1 MMSAELNLRSLNQ
14 LRPLRGKSRAPR
26 KKLQFQDF
34 GNRARA
40 KNVAS
45 FGENLRQAR
54 EARNITLQDIAAST
68 KISTRA
74 LKALEDEHFNQLP
87 GGIFNRGFVR
97 AYARFVGLD
106 EENAVAEYLAAA
118 KVPPSE
124 LDMQSM
130 STQVVAGGAGLQPW
144 APNAA
149 SVVGVVA
156 VIVALGLGALWL
168 NEHRKEARDQE
179 ARHKA
184 EVVMSAAAPVPA
196 AQPKVEAS
204 EQSAAPQSAA
214 SGGELNANQ
223 NANQGANQRGASQGA
238 ASIVVPSVATGA
250 GASSSPAAAAAPASR
265 TAVVAAKGTAPVE
278 VSISAKARAW
288 ISVRSDGKAVETLT
302 LDPDEPELKTRSYT
316 AKEKLILV
324 VGNPGALSVTYNGK
338 PTGTLGPSGQRATVT
353 FTPEGM
359 EKQ

>member
-34 GNRARA
+34 GNQARA

-130 STQVVAGGAGLQPW
+130 STQVLAGGTARQPW

-184 EVVMSAAAPVPA
+184 EVLMSAAAPVPA
-196 AQPKVEAS
+196 VQPKVEAS
-204 EQSAAPQSAA
+204 EQSAAPQGAA
-214 SGGELNANQ
+214 KDGELNANQ
-223 NANQGANQRGASQGA
+223 NANQGANQSGASQGA
-238 ASIVVPSVATGA
+238 ASIVVPSVATDA
-250 GASSSPAAAAAPASR
+250 GASTSPAAAPAAR
-265 TAVVAAKGTAPVE
+265 TAMVAAKGTAPVE

-338 PTGTLGPSGQRATVT
+338 PTGTLGPSGERATVT

>member
-1 MMSAELNLRSLNQ
+1 
-14 LRPLRGKSRAPR
+14 
-26 KKLQFQDF
+26 
-34 GNRARA
+34 
-40 KNVAS
+40 VAS

-54 EARNITLQDIAAST
+54 EARNITLQEIAAST

-74 LKALEDEHFNQLP
+74 LKALEEEHFNQLP

-97 AYARFVGLD
+97 AYARCVGLD
-106 EENAVAEYLAAA
+106 EERAVAEYLAAA
-118 KVPPSE
+118 KVAPAE
-124 LDMQSM
+124 LDMQTM
-130 STQVVAGGAGLQPW
+130 STQVVAGGAGRQPW

-168 NEHRKEARDQE
+168 NEHRKEARDQA

-184 EVVMSAAAPVPA
+184 EVLLSAAAQVPA
-196 AQPKVEAS
+196 VQPKAAAS

-214 SGGELNANQ
+214 NGGELNANQ
-223 NANQGANQRGASQGA
+223 NAKQGGASQGA
-238 ASIVVPSVATGA
+238 APVIASGAAAGA
-250 GASSSPAAAAAPASR
+250 GASKGPAAAAAPAVR
-265 TAVVAAKGTAPVE
+265 AAVVAPKGTAPVE
-278 VSISAKARAW
+278 VSISATKRAW
-288 ISVRSDGKAVETLT
+288 ISVRSDGKTVETVT
-302 LDPDEPELKTRSYT
+302 LDPDEPELRTRSYT

-338 PTGTLGPSGQRATVT
+338 PAGSLGPSGQRATVT